1 MGRRS
6 TNLEVSRSWT
16 NTSTLCTARF
26 STRRGTTETTSEPA
40 PAPPHPR
47 AREALPRQHIPTHVC
62 CCSAIFVSFGGLL
75 MKLKGEPQHLS
86 KLVLDSRIY
95 LLMRKARDD

>member
-1 MGRRS
+1 M
-6 TNLEVSRSWT
+6 T
-16 NTSTLCTARF
+16 CA
-26 STRRGTTETTSEPA
+26 
-40 PAPPHPR
+40 
-47 AREALPRQHIPTHVC
+47 VC
-62 CCSAIFVSFGGLL
+62 GGSAIFVSFGGLL

>member
-1 MGRRS
+1 MSLRQLPPTLAPERLCRGS
-6 TNLEVSRSWT
+6 TSPL
-16 NTSTLCTARF
+16 
-26 STRRGTTETTSEPA
+26 
-40 PAPPHPR
+40 
-47 AREALPRQHIPTHVC
+47 THVC